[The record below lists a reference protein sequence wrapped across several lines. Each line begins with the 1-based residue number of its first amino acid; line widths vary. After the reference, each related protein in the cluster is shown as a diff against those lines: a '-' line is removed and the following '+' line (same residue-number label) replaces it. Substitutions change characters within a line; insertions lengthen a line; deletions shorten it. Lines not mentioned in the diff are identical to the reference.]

1 METLTIDA
9 LEFYP
14 PAPSNGGELSELTP
28 PKVGE
33 WVWQPK
39 VDDWRGVV
47 DAPSGVVWSQYGD
60 LSTIALQGK
69 IKAALAILRAKWGQA
84 TEAWQRFDVGLMENR
99 HDLMRGSIIVFDV
112 MDSEL
117 PHNERRAWLETLF
130 PVLPMAHIMLA
141 GVANVRD
148 EVFLVN
154 EWRNPAFNVDTQKG
168 GRISPLL
175 LQALLKRENDLVGH
189 KFYEGLV
196 AKRADAL
203 YPVATKAKQKTP
215 VWVKHRFD
223 Q

>member
-69 IKAALAILRAKWGQA
+69 IKAALAILRAKWGGS
-84 TEAWQRFDVGLMENR
+84 TEPWQRFDVGLMENR
-99 HDLMRGSIIVFDV
+99 HDLMRGSIIIFDV
-112 MDSEL
+112 MDSCW
-117 PHNERRAWLETLF
+117 PHHERRAWLESKF
-130 PVLPMAHIMLA
+130 PVLPLAHIMLA

-148 EVFLVN
+148 EVFLIN
-154 EWRNPAFNVDTQKG
+154 EWREDT
-168 GRISPLL
+168 ISEKMFPVPLEPL
-175 LQALLKRENDLVGH
+175 ALQRLLKRENDLVGH

-203 YPVATKAKQKTP
+203 YPVATKAKQKTA